1 MICYPMQILYDNGY
15 PRMDIAFY
23 VDFWTE
29 KK

>member
-1 MICYPMQILYDNGY
+1 MQILYDNGY